1 MKIIIAIPALN
12 EEKSIGFVID
22 EIKSVMDP
30 HGHDYKILVLDDG
43 SSDRTKE
50 ISEKKGAIVYSNP
63 HNMGLAYTF
72 KKEIEKS
79 LELGADIIAH
89 TDADGQYDAKA
100 LPVLIRRV
108 IDGDDLVLGS
118 RFILKSNNKNM
129 KFMNRV
135 GNKAFAYVI
144 SKLTRKKISDTTTGF
159 RAFNK
164 NVAKNIQI
172 INNFTYTQEQIIKA
186 VKSGFKVSEIPIEIR
201 KTRASKLFRN
211 PLVYAVKAWVN
222 ILRIYRDYDPLKFF
236 FKIGFIFFI
245 IGILIGIWLVYTFIR
260 TGIVGHIPLT
270 ILSVLLILIGLQIW
284 ILGFIADMIKK

>member
-1 MKIIIAIPALN
+1 MKIIIAIPAFN
-12 EEKSIGFVID
+12 EEQSIGSVID

-30 HGHDYKILVLDDG
+30 HSHEYRILVLDDG

-50 ISEKKGAIVYSNP
+50 IAEKKGALVYSNP

-100 LPVLIRRV
+100 LPLLIRRV
-108 IDGDDLVLGS
+108 IDGNDLVLGS
-118 RFILKSNNKNM
+118 RFILKSNKKNM
-129 KFMNRV
+129 KFMNRM
-135 GNKAFAYVI
+135 GNRAFAYVI

-159 RAFNK
+159 RAFTK
-164 NVAKNIQI
+164 EVAETIQI

-211 PLVYAVKAWVN
+211 PLVYAVKAWIN

-245 IGILIGIWLVYTFIR
+245 LGILIGVWLVYTFIR
-260 TGIVGHIPLT
+260 TGLVGHVPLT